1 MQCLSHQCRTGNLGS
16 EQREALVLGAHQ
28 VRGCITTSA
37 EYFMTSLSNK
47 KWVRQSLPNE
57 PMMTIATNVCYFGCQ
72 LVNELVVPLHKILLL
87 ALWPP
92 EKNRTGRTLLHL
104 PAGRREPQLR
114 YCILLYYTV
123 FTLDNRLYNR
133 LYNRGCTTCWVNYT
147 PTSCRGVPRKTNF
160 RFSIHRIAF
169 ECQGYDQKC
178 KCCAERRRTN

>member
-87 ALWPP
+87 ALWPQKKIELGALYCICRRGAENP
-92 EKNRTGRTLLHL
+92 SYAIAFCCITRCLHL
-104 PAGRREPQLR
+104 
-114 YCILLYYTV
+114 T
-123 FTLDNRLYNR
+123 T
-133 LYNRGCTTCWVNYT
+133 GCTTGCTTAVVQ
-147 PTSCRGVPRKTNF
+147 PVG
-160 RFSIHRIAF
+160 
-169 ECQGYDQKC
+169 
-178 KCCAERRRTN
+178 